1 MLLKA
6 AMTGRCIFGTLRNS
20 GDQQLE
26 KLKEEIESEKCEKLQ
41 KCIFFLLLFFADL
54 TFQWKSK
61 QEKLVCESLGAA
73 HRHERSLLH
82 FIFTRTLQTA
92 STIGLLARS
101 HCLHLVN
108 SAAPL
113 LFPSLALSPPRPTLT
128 VSPYCCCSQYNRAF
142 LSDASACVLTFLNIS
157 T

>member
-1 MLLKA
+1 M
-6 AMTGRCIFGTLRNS
+6 
-20 GDQQLE
+20 
-26 KLKEEIESEKCEKLQ
+26 CETTEVH
-41 KCIFFLLLFFADL
+41 CLLFPYIAFSVALESPLMSAALIVLSLECFFHL

-61 QEKLVCESLGAA
+61 KEKLVCESLGAA

-82 FIFTRTLQTA
+82 FIFTRTLHTTA
-92 STIGLLARS
+92 FTIGLLARS